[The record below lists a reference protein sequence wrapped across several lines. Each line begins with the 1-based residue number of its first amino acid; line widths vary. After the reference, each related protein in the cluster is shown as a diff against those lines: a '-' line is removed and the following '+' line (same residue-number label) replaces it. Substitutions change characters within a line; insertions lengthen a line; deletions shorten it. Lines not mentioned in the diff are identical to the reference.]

1 MTEAER
7 KTARASTDAGAL
19 RMTVELSALG
29 GADASGNAEGSD
41 GRLEALAQRALAAA
55 KKEVELARQR
65 AAVPVEPLK
74 PHPTIVGQ
82 SAPMLALFK
91 MLDRIKMSDATVLVL
106 GENGTGKELVARG
119 IHLASRRATKNF
131 VATNCSAF
139 NDNLLESEMFGHR
152 RGAFTGAVVD
162 KPGLFEIADGGTF
175 FMDEVGDMS
184 PALQVKLLRVLQE
197 GTFMPVGGTDGK
209 KVDVRIVAA
218 TNRDLATMVKSGAF
232 REDLYYRLHVVSLR
246 VPPLRERRDDIPVL
260 VAHFLAKLEKR
271 EKRQKLLT
279 PRTLERLMA
288 HEWPGNVRELENEME
303 RLWVLSG
310 DDGVI
315 DEDLLSPAIGKRK
328 LPLTSGSPIPVVPPT
343 SQVPAPVAS
352 SQAPA
357 SPLAPPFSLPG
368 ASLPDAVEAL
378 ERKMIGDELK
388 KARGNKTKA
397 ADALGISRRNLI
409 RKVQAYGIDE
419 GARGSVPPSSLPPL
433 ASGPTSTP
441 MTSTPMTSTPASA
454 LPPSMAPLPR
464 GARGLIGAG
473 GLIGP
478 GVGPGREG
486 VES

>member
-1 MTEAER
+1 MNERER
-7 KTARASTDAGAL
+7 KTARATTDAGAL
-19 RMTVELSALG
+19 RISVEIEPKDAPDGSASDQ
-29 GADASGNAEGSD
+29 DA
-41 GRLEALAQRALAAA
+41 LEAMAQRALASAR
-55 KKEVELARQR
+55 KEVDLAVKK
-65 AAVPVEPLK
+65 AAAPVEPPK
-74 PHPTIVGQ
+74 GHATIVGQ
-82 SAPMLALFK
+82 SASMLALFK
-91 MLDRIKMSDATVLVL
+91 MLERIRQSDATVLVL

-119 IHLASRRATKNF
+119 IHHASRRANKSF

-162 KPGLFEIADGGTF
+162 KPGLFETADGGTF

-197 GTFMPVGGTDGK
+197 GTFMPVGGTEGR

-218 TNRDLATMVKSGAF
+218 TNRDLATMVKAGSF

-260 VAHFLAKLEKR
+260 VSHFLAKLEKR

-279 PRTLERLMA
+279 PRTLDRLMA

-310 DDGVI
+310 DDSVI
-315 DEDLLSPAIGKRK
+315 DEDLLSPAIGKRRT
-328 LPLTSGSPIPVVPPT
+328 PLAAPSMPSTPPPQAAVSPSIAPPAPVVPPGT
-343 SQVPAPVAS
+343 SM
-352 SQAPA
+352 
-357 SPLAPPFSLPG
+357 
-368 ASLPDAVEAL
+368 PDAVEAL

-409 RKVQAYGIDE
+409 RKVQAYGIEE
-419 GARGSVPPSSLPPL
+419 GGRGSVPPGARPRLSDSD
-433 ASGPTSTP
+433 ASGGD
-441 MTSTPMTSTPASA
+441 
-454 LPPSMAPLPR
+454 L
-464 GARGLIGAG
+464 
-473 GLIGP
+473 
-478 GVGPGREG
+478 
-486 VES
+486 ES